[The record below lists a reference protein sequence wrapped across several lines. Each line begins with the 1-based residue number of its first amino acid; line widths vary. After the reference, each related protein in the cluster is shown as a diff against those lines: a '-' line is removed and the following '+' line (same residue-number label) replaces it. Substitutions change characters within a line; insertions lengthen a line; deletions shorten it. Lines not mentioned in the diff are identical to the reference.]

1 METPCAS
8 CSEPCSN
15 CPQKNTQF
23 NEFGVLKTGDSCENY
38 SAQTQTHIEKDMATY
53 MTLVNE
59 VIYDNK
65 WPAVKAIACSALRKA
80 PPISE

>member
-15 CPQKNTQF
+15 CPQTSTQF
-23 NEFGVLKTGDSCENY
+23 NDSCQNY
-38 SAQTQTHIEKDMATY
+38 SAQTQSHIEKDMAIY

-65 WPAVKAIACSALRKA
+65 WLALKAKACSALRNA